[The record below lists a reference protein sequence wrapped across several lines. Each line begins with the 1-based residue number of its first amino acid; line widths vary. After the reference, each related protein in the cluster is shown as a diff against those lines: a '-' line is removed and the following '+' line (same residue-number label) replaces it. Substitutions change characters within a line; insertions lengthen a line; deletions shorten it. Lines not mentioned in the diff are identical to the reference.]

1 MSSKLF
7 EPPTYSND
15 ALSATSST
23 NQASNTTTTYV
34 VDKPP
39 TTASN
44 DVSSEEAKEAS
55 KRKHKQLFDG
65 WIYEEYKTEACS
77 TSKITNAARA
87 KKLIAVITI
96 GNKKVEAIRFSVFR
110 LASNSA
116 DRQWNRVQKQPYE

>member
-15 ALSATSST
+15 ALSATSGT
-23 NQASNTTTTYV
+23 NQASNTTTSV

-96 GNKKVEAIRFSVFR
+96 GNKKVEAKRFSTFR

-116 DRQWNRVQKQPYE
+116 DRQWNRVQKQLYE